1 MWCTNILLKKLETEH
16 DVFVDVIIQLVIESF
31 HWESFVIFVFQNK
44 SSKSILKWKV
54 EIKVLAL
61 C

>member
-31 HWESFVIFVFQNK
+31 HWESSVIFVFQNK